1 MFKQILKLNTR
12 RFPKR
17 IIIKNQ
23 LRFYSN
29 GAINNKGNTSTVNYS
44 LILSVGLISGISGYF
59 ISQKSNSNE
68 NSNEII
74 TDRSTTKLKDL
85 KTPIYATPEELVQGL
100 IEIKNLLPASCI
112 SNSESEINSHASDP
126 IKFVPPM
133 DNERS
138 DIIVYP
144 ETIEQVSEIAKI
156 CHKYRIPMIPY
167 SGGTSIEGH
176 YIPTRRGVCIDM
188 SKMNKILAVHEDDL
202 DVVVQPGIGWMEL
215 NEELD
220 HYGLMFG
227 CDPGP
232 GAEIG
237 GMVAT
242 SCSGTNAS
250 RYGTMKE
257 NVISLK
263 VVLADG
269 TIIKTKNRPRKS
281 SNGYNLTGLFVG
293 SEGTLGI
300 IVEATLKLHVKPRH
314 EIVALMHFK
323 QIRDATKTVSDIF
336 KSGLLVNAVELMD
349 EKQMTAIAETGAGG
363 DRKFSPNHMLLFKLG
378 GISEE
383 SVNEITKIVDEIS
396 RKNNGFNF
404 QVAKDDEDKE
414 DIWRIRKTLLWNSLN
429 WAKERMPNV
438 KVLPTD
444 VAVPV
449 SKLPEMIES
458 TMIEIEE
465 KGLLGTAAGHAGD
478 GNVHVLV
485 IFPPEKLAI
494 AKQVIDNMCNKA
506 IQLEGMISGEHGIG
520 AGKREFLML
529 ELGEETINTM
539 RSIKLS
545 LDPLRLLNPDKI
557 FAIDPLEN
565 RSH

>member
-1 MFKQILKLNTR
+1 MFKRVLKVSHLQFPQRILK
-12 RFPKR
+12 
-17 IIIKNQ
+17 NQ
-23 LRFYSN
+23 KLRFYSN
-29 GAINNKGNTSTVNYS
+29 GTTNNSRNKTNIS
-44 LILSVGLISGISGYF
+44 LILGVGLISGLSGYL
-59 ISQKSNSNE
+59 ISQKLKKNE
-68 NSNEII
+68 NANESAI
-74 TDRSTTKLKDL
+74 TISSTTKLSDL
-85 KTPIYATPEELVQGL
+85 ETPTYATPEELAQGL
-100 IEIKNLLPASCI
+100 IEIKKLLPADSI
-112 SNSESEINSHASDP
+112 SNTESEINSHASDP

-156 CHKYRIPMIPY
+156 CHRYRIPMIPY

-220 HYGLMFG
+220 QYGLMFG

-300 IVEATLKLHVKPRH
+300 IVEATLKLHVKPKH
-314 EIVALMHFK
+314 EVVALMHFK
-323 QIRDATKTVSDIF
+323 QLRDATKTVSDIF

-349 EKQMTAIAETGAGG
+349 EKQMTAIAETGTGG
-363 DRKFSPNHMLLFKLG
+363 DRIFAPNHMLLFKLG
-378 GISEE
+378 GISET
-383 SVNEITKIVDEIS
+383 SVNEIIRIVDEIS
-396 RKNNGFNF
+396 RQNNGFNF

-414 DIWRIRKTLLWNSLN
+414 DIWRIRKTLLWNSLT

-438 KVLPTD
+438 QILPTD

-458 TMIEIEE
+458 TMVEIEG

-485 IFPPEKLAI
+485 IFPPEKLDI

-506 IQLEGMISGEHGIG
+506 IQLEGTISGEHGIG

-539 RSIKLS
+539 RTIKLS